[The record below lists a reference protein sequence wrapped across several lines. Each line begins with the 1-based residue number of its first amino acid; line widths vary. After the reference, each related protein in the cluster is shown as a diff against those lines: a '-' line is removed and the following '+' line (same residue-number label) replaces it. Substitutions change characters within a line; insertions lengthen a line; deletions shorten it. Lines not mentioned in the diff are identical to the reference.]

1 MGYAGGRQ
9 PDPTYRRLGDHTETL
24 QIDFDP
30 ARIDYEVLLKHF
42 WESHNPTRP
51 RPTQYK
57 SVIFYHDEIQRR
69 LAEASLA
76 RETAR
81 RQKVLHTDI
90 RPLLSF
96 YRAED
101 YHQKYYLRREKD
113 LMRELEKYFSS
124 GRELVDATSAARI
137 NGYLA
142 GFGDR
147 QALVT
152 QGDRLGLSAGGLRRV
167 LEVYAWRH

>member
-9 PDPTYRRLGDHTETL
+9 PHPTYRRLGDHTETI

-30 ARIDYEVLLKHF
+30 VRIDYETLLEHF
-42 WESHNPTRP
+42 WASHNPTRP
-51 RPTQYK
+51 RPTQYQ
-57 SVIFYHDEIQRR
+57 SIIFYHDDTQRQ

-81 RQKVLHTDI
+81 RQTVLHTDI
-90 RPLLSF
+90 RPFSSF
-96 YRAED
+96 DRAED
-101 YHQKYYLRREKD
+101 NHQKYYLRREVD
-113 LMRELEKYFSS
+113 LMRELEKFYPDD
-124 GRELVDATSAARI
+124 RDLVDATAAARI

-147 QALVT
+147 QALIT
-152 QGDRLGLSAGGLRRV
+152 HGDRLGLSTGGRRRV
-167 LEVYAWRH
+167 LERYAWRH